1 MHLKEHFAFQPQIL
15 LLFTCL
21 PIKFSQLG
29 VSKVEDLKHVLGTA
43 EDVQST
49 KTQRDDDEPSSS
61 SKKFQA
67 ESQFYRDSSTFLKVR
82 RNALVDDIHTIRDAL

>member
-1 MHLKEHFAFQPQIL
+1 M
-15 LLFTCL
+15 
-21 PIKFSQLG
+21 G

-61 SKKFQA
+61 SKKFQS
-67 ESQFYRDSSTFLKVR
+67 ESLFYRDSSTFLKVR
-82 RNALVDDIHTIRDAL
+82 QIVVYASDYTISTASILGYTIIKST